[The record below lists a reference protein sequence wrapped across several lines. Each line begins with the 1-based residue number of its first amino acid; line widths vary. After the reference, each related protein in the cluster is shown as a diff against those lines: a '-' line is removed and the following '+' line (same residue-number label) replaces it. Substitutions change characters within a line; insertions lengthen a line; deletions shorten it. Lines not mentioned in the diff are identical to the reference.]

1 MGSKK
6 TQTPKGNSV
15 TKKGPKSTKTGDDKK
30 LKRRRR
36 RNETYSAYIYK
47 VLKQVHKDAK
57 ISQTSM
63 NVMNSFITDL
73 FERLSLEASK
83 LARMRKKA
91 TLSARDIRTSVK
103 LLLPEEL
110 AKHALREGSKAV
122 TKFTK
127 A

>member
-1 MGSKK
+1 MAAKKSK
-6 TQTPKGNSV
+6 TPSGNSF
-15 TKKGPKSTKTGDDKK
+15 TKKGPKNAKK
-30 LKRRRR
+30 EKVKRRRR
-36 RNETYSAYIYK
+36 RNETYSVYIYK

-57 ISQTSM
+57 ISQASV

-83 LARMRKKA
+83 LARMQKKS

-110 AKHALREGSKAV
+110 AKHAIREGYKAV

>member
-1 MGSKK
+1 MGAKK
-6 TQTPKGNSV
+6 TQKPKEKSV

-47 VLKQVHKDAK
+47 VLKQVHKDAT

-83 LARMRKKA
+83 LARMRKKV

-103 LLLPEEL
+103 LLLPDDL
-110 AKHALREGSKAV
+110 AKHALREGSKAI

>member
-1 MGSKK
+1 MGAKK
-6 TQTPKGNSV
+6 TPKPKEKSV

-30 LKRRRR
+30 VRRHRK
-36 RNETYSAYIYK
+36 RNETYSVYIYR

-103 LLLPEEL
+103 LLLPDDL
-110 AKHALREGSKAV
+110 AKHALREGSKAI